1 MKTLFDQLTESA
13 YIALQ
18 EYAVL
23 YPNLTEK
30 IITDL
35 KSNYSWLDIKTYTS
49 VQLCEMNGLNF
60 DIVNINSNFNK

>member
-1 MKTLFDQLTESA
+1 VKTLFDQLTESA
-13 YIALQ
+13 YITLQ

-23 YPNLTEK
+23 YPNLTET

-35 KSNYSWLDIKTYTS
+35 KSNYTWLDIKTYTS
-49 VQLCEMNGLNF
+49 VQLCEMNGVNF